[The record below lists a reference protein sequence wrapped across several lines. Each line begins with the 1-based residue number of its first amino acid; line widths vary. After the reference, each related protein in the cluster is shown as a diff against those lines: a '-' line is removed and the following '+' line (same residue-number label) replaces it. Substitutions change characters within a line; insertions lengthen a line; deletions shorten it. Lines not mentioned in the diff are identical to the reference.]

1 MLPIEILNVYIT
13 TKEDYTTVQ
22 PLKFNPAVT
31 YFFTTDVYLNEKIL
45 KGNNIEI
52 KPSLF
57 LNRTIFENA
66 IKILQANDYGSF
78 TTDKLKQNINV
89 FRKAFFKKNTQIP
102 IGSRKYSIIYSKYV
116 PNSLQRVRP
125 NNK

>member
-22 PLKFNPAVT
+22 PLKFNPAVI

-57 LNRTIFENA
+57 LNRVIFENA
-66 IKILQANDYGSF
+66 KKYYKRTIMGLLPQINLSRISMYLERRFLKKTPKSRLVVGNIL
-78 TTDKLKQNINV
+78 
-89 FRKAFFKKNTQIP
+89 
-102 IGSRKYSIIYSKYV
+102 
-116 PNSLQRVRP
+116 
-125 NNK
+125 